1 MRKRMEQDR
10 RGSHAKRRSLDAKAN
25 AWEKSAMAKL
35 VKWLY
40 GLFIGSRLPMK
51 RLASSRRSPIS
62 KCLANV
68 ILSVVRCRSLI
79 SDLDGGCSSSSDFPD
94 GCVVVE
100 FKRYDPCPR
109 ADPLYTPRVISWFV
123 SRLEEYIFPFVS
135 VDCLQN
141 SVAVVNMAVRSS
153 LIDLEQCFG
162 SCQLVSET
170 SKLKCVFAS
179 NYGLLIFKG
188 WWVQKFNPNFDFLQC
203 NMLPFPLN
211 LTSFKLSTESSC
223 LKVLN

>member
-141 SVAVVNMAVRSS
+141 SVAVAPIKTSYMPSF
-153 LIDLEQCFG
+153 LLDLEVEVRFCK
-162 SCQLVSET
+162 QLWAVDFQRMILPT
-170 SKLKCVFAS
+170 VF
-179 NYGLLIFKG
+179 NYYLEEYRVDKVI
-188 WWVQKFNPNFDFLQC
+188 
-203 NMLPFPLN
+203 
-211 LTSFKLSTESSC
+211 LT
-223 LKVLN
+223 